1 MKNEFNEK
9 YKVTNYRYEEEK
21 KKIIQN
27 NKKKPVYAIKK
38 IIKKKYPDITNE
50 EMIQLIGELNKTRTF
65 RNLKKTSKNEEE
77 R

>member
-50 EMIQLIGELNKTRTF
+50 EMIQLIGKLNKTRTF
-65 RNLKKTSKNEEE
+65 RNLKKASKNEEE

>member
-27 NKKKPVYAIKK
+27 NKKEI
-38 IIKKKYPDITNE
+38 
-50 EMIQLIGELNKTRTF
+50 
-65 RNLKKTSKNEEE
+65 S
-77 R
+77 

>member
-27 NKKKPVYAIKK
+27 NKKEISWYNKWRNDTINRKIK
-38 IIKKKYPDITNE
+38 
-50 EMIQLIGELNKTRTF
+50 
-65 RNLKKTSKNEEE
+65 
-77 R
+77 